1 MLRINCFHAIY
12 LTIRFQNMHQLIS
25 NAFSPFLS
33 IYVKSQER
41 NLSELILRFHSDF
54 ENEIN
59 QTCEVSL
66 YSSEKLS
73 FEFIGLTNT
82 FLGVTKLCRFICL
95 LQKMFGPMFSIINWA
110 SIIGPEFRIVSE

>member
-1 MLRINCFHAIY
+1 
-12 LTIRFQNMHQLIS
+12 MHQLIS

>member
-12 LTIRFQNMHQLIS
+12 LTKRFQNIYQLIS

-59 QTCEVSL
+59 QTCEVS
-66 YSSEKLS
+66 YSLEKLS
-73 FEFIGLTNT
+73 SEFTGLTNT

-110 SIIGPEFRIVSE
+110 SIIGPQFRIVSE